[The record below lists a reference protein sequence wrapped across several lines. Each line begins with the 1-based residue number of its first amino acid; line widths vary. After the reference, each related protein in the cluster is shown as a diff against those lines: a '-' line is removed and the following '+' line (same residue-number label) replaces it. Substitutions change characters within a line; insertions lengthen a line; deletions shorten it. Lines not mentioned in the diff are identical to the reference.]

1 MLGVSD
7 GAADGIIDGIAVG
20 GRVGDSVVC
29 IAVSTAGVTVTSWHA
44 AAYIPGARAAFIKL
58 HFTVTPHDLVLASY
72 SHPMLLVARL
82 SHIRWHAA
90 AEAADHGRPFQAETH
105 E

>member
-1 MLGVSD
+1 ML
-7 GAADGIIDGIAVG
+7 
-20 GRVGDSVVC
+20 RLLELELEL
-29 IAVSTAGVTVTSWHA
+29 VTLLELELELEPELEHIE
-44 AAYIPGARAAFIKL
+44 AYIPGARAAFIKL

-72 SHPMLLVARL
+72 SHPILLVARL